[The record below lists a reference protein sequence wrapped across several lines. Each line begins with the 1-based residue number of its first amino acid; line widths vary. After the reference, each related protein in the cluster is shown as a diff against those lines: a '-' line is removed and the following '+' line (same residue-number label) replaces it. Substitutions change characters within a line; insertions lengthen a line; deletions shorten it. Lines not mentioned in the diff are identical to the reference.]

1 MAKLIFNKAE
11 VLNSS
16 GASQFTV
23 SNITVE
29 GVEPTLEPDTVN
41 VQNNREIFESF
52 TGRIVVRS
60 TNTNQDGGSTD
71 ILASAFVSKDGTT
84 PTEGKLRLVGTTGTH
99 SLTTATTYIMGHR
112 SFENGRLETVL
123 IAQASDVDSE
133 AAIVVSTP

>member
-23 SNITVE
+23 SNITVDS
-29 GVEPTLEPDTVN
+29 VEATLEPDTVN

-60 TNTNQDGGSTD
+60 TNTNNDAGAD

-84 PTEGKLRLVGTTGTH
+84 PTEGKLRLVGTAGTH

-133 AAIVVSTP
+133 VAMAVSNP

>member
-16 GASQFTV
+16 GVSQFTV

-41 VQNNREIFESF
+41 VQNNREIFESY

-60 TNTNQDGGSTD
+60 TNTNTDAGAD
-71 ILASAFVSKDGTT
+71 ILASPFVSKNGTT

-99 SLTTATTYIMGHR
+99 SLTTATTYIMGHK

-133 AAIVVSTP
+133 AAMVVSTP

>member
-23 SNITVE
+23 SNITVDS
-29 GVEPTLEPDTVN
+29 VEATLEPDTVN

-60 TNTNQDGGSTD
+60 TNTNNDAGTD
-71 ILASAFVSKDGTT
+71 ILASAFVSKNGTT

>member
-60 TNTNQDGGSTD
+60 TNTNNDAGAD

>member
-29 GVEPTLEPDTVN
+29 GAEPTLEPDTVN

-60 TNTNQDGGSTD
+60 TNANTDAGAD

-84 PTEGKLRLVGTTGTH
+84 PTEGKLRLVGATGSH
-99 SLTTATTYIMGHR
+99 SLTTAVTYIMGHK

-123 IAQASDVDSE
+123 IAQASAVDSE
-133 AAIVVSTP
+133 TAIVVSTP

>member
-23 SNITVE
+23 SNITVDS
-29 GVEPTLEPDTVN
+29 VEATLEPDTVN

-60 TNTNQDGGSTD
+60 TNTNNDAGAD

-84 PTEGKLRLVGTTGTH
+84 PTEGKLRLVGTSGTH

-133 AAIVVSTP
+133 VAMAVSNP

>member
-23 SNITVE
+23 SNITVDS
-29 GVEPTLEPDTVN
+29 VEATLEPDTVN

-60 TNTNQDGGSTD
+60 TNTNNDAGTD
-71 ILASAFVSKDGTT
+71 ILASAFVSKNGTT
-84 PTEGKLRLVGTTGTH
+84 PTEGKLRLIGTAGTH

-133 AAIVVSTP
+133 VAMAVSNP